1 MLFPESAK
9 NAISS
14 VFFDKLV
21 LVLSDSEIIDSE
33 GGVVRTIANEESE
46 SEESG
51 GYDPTIKSSFYGNVR
66 FNALGELENEIGL
79 THNID
84 IAISCPT
91 DTAVE
96 VNDLLQ
102 YKGTIYIAT
111 DVLPYDSHKLITGQR
126 WETQ

>member
-14 VFFDKLV
+14 VFYDKLI
-21 LVLSDSEIIDSE
+21 LVLSNLETIDSE
-33 GGVVRTIANEESE
+33 GGVVRTIATIESE
-46 SEESG
+46 SDESG
-51 GYDPTIKSSFYGNVR
+51 GDDPTIKSTFYGNVR
-66 FNALGELENEIGL
+66 FVALGELENEIGL

-91 DTAVE
+91 ETAVE

-102 YKGTIYIAT
+102 YKGIVYVAT
-111 DVLPYDSHKLITGQR
+111 DVLPYDSHKMITGQR
-126 WETQ
+126 WEKQ